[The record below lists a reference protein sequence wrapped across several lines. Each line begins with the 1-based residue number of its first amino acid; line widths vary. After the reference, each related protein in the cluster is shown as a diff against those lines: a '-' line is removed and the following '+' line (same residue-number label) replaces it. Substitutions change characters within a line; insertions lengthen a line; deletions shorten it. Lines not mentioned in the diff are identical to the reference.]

1 MVAKVQFVLAVL
13 ERKVYLSRLGESV
26 DLLAFLAAVLALQSH
41 EKVLVLSLV
50 GNDVNLLLED
60 ALINKR
66 YHVLYQLFFS
76 ISQQSRLL
84 IEESEL

>member
-50 GNDVNLLLED
+50 GNDVNLLPEN
-60 ALINKR
+60 ALV
-66 YHVLYQLFFS
+66 YEWHHVFH
-76 ISQQSRLL
+76 
-84 IEESEL
+84 